1 MAANAYVLDWTMND
15 YALLQAEL
23 AEAKLR
29 CENEG
34 SDLRVH
40 VPYARVADAARLFQ
54 KHLNAPYNYVDIQYP
69 AGKLTVIV
77 FQERVFLIR
86 NAEEN
91 RIAQEWGITRGL
103 PPEQADWGTSF

>member
-1 MAANAYVLDWTMND
+1 MAANAYVLEWTMNNYD
-15 YALLQAEL
+15 DLKTGLVRL
-23 AEAKLR
+23 GLSCEADG
-29 CENEG
+29 N
-34 SDLRVH
+34 DLRVQ

-54 KHLNAPYNYVDIQYP
+54 QHLNAPYNYVDLQYP
-69 AGKLTVIV
+69 AARMTVIV

-91 RIAQEWGITRGL
+91 RSAQDWAIAQGL